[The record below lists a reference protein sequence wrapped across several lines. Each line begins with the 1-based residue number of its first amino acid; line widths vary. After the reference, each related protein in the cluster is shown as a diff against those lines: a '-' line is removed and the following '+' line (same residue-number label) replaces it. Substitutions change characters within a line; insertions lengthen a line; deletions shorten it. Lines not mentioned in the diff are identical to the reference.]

1 MSAQTAR
8 LVRPNVTYRDSY
20 LAAVREH
27 QLEGRYLD
35 ARFLGSDL
43 VRLERDFGGFVQ
55 EMLSRS
61 RLNSMLG
68 RVPETFYW
76 LVDDEEYIGQASFRD
91 FAPDDPGLR
100 EVGHIGYDIRPSRQ
114 GQGYGN
120 AVLGA
125 MLAEVRLERVPYVY
139 VNCDEDNAR
148 SRLVIERWGGVYEE
162 AIVIPGRN
170 VRRRRYRIDV
180 EPAEGRQWTAPPRR
194 SGSGGDEPAEGRQ

>member
-1 MSAQTAR
+1 LSAQTAR

-35 ARFLGSDL
+35 ARYLGSDL

-61 RLNSMLG
+61 QPASALG
-68 RVPETFYW
+68 RVPEAFYW
-76 LVDDEEYIGQASFRD
+76 LVDGEEYIGQASFRD
-91 FAPDDPGLR
+91 FTPGDPGLR

-114 GQGYGN
+114 GQGYGK

-125 MLAEVRLERVPYVY
+125 MLAEMRVQRVPYVY

-148 SRLVIERWGGVYEE
+148 SRLVIERWGGGFEE
-162 AIVIPGRN
+162 AIVIPGRS
-170 VRRRRYRIDV
+170 VRRRRYRIDL
-180 EPAEGRQWTAPPRR
+180 T
-194 SGSGGDEPAEGRQ
+194 